1 MFCLDPIY
9 KICTAVNDFKKEQLF
24 GMLEKLEVKLTS
36 DEKELVG
43 KPLLKVVLR
52 K

>member
-9 KICTAVNDFKKEQLF
+9 RIVKAVEDFKKEELF

-43 KPLLKVVLR
+43 KQLLKVVLR